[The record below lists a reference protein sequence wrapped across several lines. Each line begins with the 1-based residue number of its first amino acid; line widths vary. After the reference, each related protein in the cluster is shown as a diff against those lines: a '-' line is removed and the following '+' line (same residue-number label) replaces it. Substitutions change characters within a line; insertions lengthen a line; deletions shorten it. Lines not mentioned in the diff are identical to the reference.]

1 VRIIKLTLYLYTI
14 LLGIARP
21 TFAQESSNLSLR
33 SVFEILENRYDVRFT
48 YLDQTID
55 NFTLEA
61 PQKSFSLQQTLDY
74 LEEETNFSFVLLKDG
89 YISVRLPKPPSTI
102 CGYLLDQ
109 KSKTPISDALI
120 YTAVQRTTTDQN
132 GFFELE
138 NGLEDGT
145 IYARHLNYGTVVIAP
160 KTPLGECA
168 SIFISATILNLEE
181 IVVQNYITKGISKQK
196 NGSVKIDVQNTE
208 ILPGLTE
215 ADVLF
220 SLQNLPGIHS
230 SNETVTDINMRG
242 GTHDQNLILWDG
254 VRMYQTGHFFGLISA
269 MNPHIVGQ
277 TSLTKNG
284 TSASLGEGVSGTIQ
298 VETKKVT
305 PKDLQ
310 LELGSNL
317 INSDV
322 VLETPIGK
330 KSSLLLASRQSL
342 NGLLTTPTYSQYFA
356 RAFRGTDVINET
368 NASPVVNSDE
378 RFGFYDLALKIKHE
392 FSATD
397 QLQMGFL
404 AIGNSL
410 EYQENI
416 TTDSSSISKVSN
428 LDQSSLLGH
437 IKYQRL
443 WSEKFKTTF
452 FASISDYKQQS
463 INYDVLNDQEHVL
476 DNEILET
483 ALKVDGTYFIS
494 DQLDLTAG
502 VHLHETGILNFR
514 DINTPDFTLLSKE
527 VLRTSSF
534 FLEANS
540 RPFGGSHLNFGL
552 RTNYFGKFDRLRIE
566 PRLSFLQ
573 EIGNYLSV
581 EVQGEMKSQTT
592 VQVID
597 FQTDFLGVENR
608 KWELVNEEDIPLLT
622 SSQFSLGLNYQRN
635 SLLLSLEG
643 FTKTVDGIIT
653 SSQGFLN
660 QFQYE
665 RVPGSYTSNGL
676 ELLINPRFG
685 RFNSWATYS
694 YLNSDYS
701 FSDLLPP
708 AFRNNFDI
716 THSLSLGLSYKIDK
730 LELSSGLNFR
740 SGLPFTNALGFD
752 QNQEEIIYDLPNTEI
767 LAPYFRLDF
776 SAKYHFNVSK
786 KLRADVGLALW
797 NLTNRDNVIASF
809 YEYESEEV
817 RRRNQTALGLTPNLT
832 LRLYY
837 NKSK

>member
-1 VRIIKLTLYLYTI
+1 M
-14 LLGIARP
+14 P
-21 TFAQESSNLSLR
+21 SFAQESSHLSLR
-33 SVFEILENRYDVRFT
+33 SVFEIIENSYEVRFT

-61 PQKSFSLQQTLDY
+61 PPKNFSLSQTLDY
-74 LEEETNFSFVLLKDG
+74 LKKKTNLSYVLLEDG
-89 YISVRLPKPPSTI
+89 YISVRLPKPSSTI
-102 CGYLLDQ
+102 CGFLVDEES
-109 KSKTPISDALI
+109 KSPISDALI
-120 YTAVQRTTTDQN
+120 YRAEQRTTTDQN
-132 GFFELE
+132 GYFELE
-138 NGLEDGT
+138 NGLEQES
-145 IYARHLNYGTVVIAP
+145 IYARHINYGTRKIAAENAA
-160 KTPLGECA
+160 GECA
-168 SIFISATILNLEE
+168 TIFLSASIINLEE
-181 IVVQNYITKGISKQK
+181 IVIQNYITKGISKQK
-196 NGSVKIDVQNTE
+196 NGTIKIDVQNTE

-220 SLQNLPGIHS
+220 SLQNLPGIQS
-230 SNETVTDINMRG
+230 SKENVTDINIRG
-242 GTHDQNLILWDG
+242 GTNDQNLILWDG

-269 MNPHIVGQ
+269 MNPHIVDQ
-277 TSLTKNG
+277 ASLTKNG

-298 VETKKVT
+298 VETKKAT

-310 LELGSNL
+310 MELGSNL
-317 INSDV
+317 INSDL
-322 VLETPIGK
+322 VLQSPLGK

-342 NGLLTTPTYSQYFA
+342 NGLFTTPTYSQYFD

-368 NASPVVNSDE
+368 TASPVVNSDE
-378 RFGFYDLALKIKHE
+378 RFRFYDLAFKIQHE
-392 FSATD
+392 FSAAD
-397 QLQMGFL
+397 KLQVGFL
-404 AIGNSL
+404 AVGNSL

-416 TTDSSSISKVSN
+416 TTDSSQIARISN
-428 LDQSSLLGH
+428 LDQNSILGH

-443 WSEKFKTTF
+443 WSDKFKTTF
-452 FASISDYKQQS
+452 FASVSDYTQQS

-494 DQLDLTAG
+494 NQLDLTAG
-502 VHLHETGILNFR
+502 IQIQETGILNFR

-527 VLRTSSF
+527 VLQTSSF

-540 RPFGGSHLNFGL
+540 SPFSGSHLNLGL
-552 RTNYFGKFDRLRIE
+552 RANYFGKFDRLRVE

-573 EIGNYLSV
+573 EIGRHLSV

-622 SSQFSLGLNYQRN
+622 SSQLSLGLNYQRDH
-635 SLLLSLEG
+635 LLLTVEG
-643 FTKTVDGIIT
+643 FTKQVDGVIT

-665 RVPGSYTSNGL
+665 RAPGSYTAHGL
-676 ELLINPRFG
+676 EFLINPRFG

-701 FSDLLPP
+701 FSDLIPP
-708 AFRNNFDI
+708 VFRNNFDI
-716 THSLSLGLSYKIDK
+716 THNLSLGLSYKVDR

-740 SGLPFTNALGFD
+740 SGLPFTNALDFD
-752 QNQEEIIYDLPNTEI
+752 QNQQEIIYDSPNTGT

-776 SAKYHFNVSK
+776 SAKYHFDISA

-809 YEYESEEV
+809 YQYADEEI
-817 RRRNQTALGLTPNLT
+817 RRNNQTALGLTPNLT

-837 NKSK
+837 NKNS